1 MKNPS
6 WYEDPPEDPPED
18 GAESDNDEANA
29 RRRLTIDWSYLHDP
43 KTNPDLTEGK

>member
-18 GAESDNDEANA
+18 SEIEPDYADILYTQVKEVDLLWDTPLNA
-29 RRRLTIDWSYLHDP
+29 PYNER
-43 KTNPDLTEGK
+43 